1 MKIDE
6 KSLSIALSKSSV
18 TDWRRANGPAL
29 QCKSLILS
37 HAGPIKINISVLSI
51 SLVRF
56 RYCKWMGSMDTPE
69 ISPTLD
75 HWQEEC
81 IVSIRSHLAKSLW
94 WKPPEPRSIFEESPC
109 TLSTVQGRKIY
120 EWYWMIILKHH
131 KDTIYIDLYRLTW
144 ANDQDPNCPNDPQM
158 FLLAT
163 CRRGSRRRS
172 VAKRNA
178 TKHGRRRI
186 LVPGPHS
193 CPFQHVPSTLICSE
207 HPPCPP
213 VFPGCHVQRQAG
225 LRRGLLSKELKALS
239 PKQREK
245 AYANACAVQ
254 KPAECWPT

>member
-37 HAGPIKINISVLSI
+37 HAGPIKINMSVLSI

-75 HWQEEC
+75 RQEEC
-81 IVSIRSHLAKSLW
+81 IVSIRSHLRKHCDGNLRSLGPYLKKVLALYRTRKKDIW
-94 WKPPEPRSIFEESPC
+94 MILKWSFKNIIKTQFISIFTGWPEQMIKTPIAPMIPKCFCWQRVAEDPGEEVSPKGMRP
-109 TLSTVQGRKIY
+109 SMGDGGS
-120 EWYWMIILKHH
+120 WYQVHTAVRFK
-131 KDTIYIDLYRLTW
+131 
-144 ANDQDPNCPNDPQM
+144 
-158 FLLAT
+158 
-163 CRRGSRRRS
+163 
-172 VAKRNA
+172 
-178 TKHGRRRI
+178 
-186 LVPGPHS
+186 
-193 CPFQHVPSTLICSE
+193 HVPSTLICSE

-239 PKQREK
+239 PKQRGK
-245 AYANACAVQ
+245 GIC
-254 KPAECWPT
+254 